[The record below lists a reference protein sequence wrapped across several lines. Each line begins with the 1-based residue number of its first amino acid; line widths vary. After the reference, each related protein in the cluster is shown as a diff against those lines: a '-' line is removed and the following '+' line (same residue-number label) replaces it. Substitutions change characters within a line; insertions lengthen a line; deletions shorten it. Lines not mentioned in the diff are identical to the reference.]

1 MYIQVL
7 FFNIDTAS
15 VIGKLKFSESD
26 RITLFLT
33 LKIMTDH
40 RLSGIDRKFYTSSPC
55 SECNGSFKPVHFIRD
70 DLIEVC
76 VPICGWGRPQAD
88 VDVLVGRD
96 GCFLTVLECQKT
108 KEVWKTRAGCWDS
121 RNDQRFL
128 ELYGPFRSAKYRFD
142 MWVAARAHFRREP
155 AKN

>member
-40 RLSGIDRKFYTSSPC
+40 RLSGIDRKFYVSSPC
-55 SECNGSFKPVHFIRD
+55 SECNGSFKPIHFIRD

-121 RNDQRFL
+121 LNDQRFL

-142 MWVAARAHFRREP
+142 MWVAATAHFQSES

>member
-1 MYIQVL
+1 
-7 FFNIDTAS
+7 
-15 VIGKLKFSESD
+15 
-26 RITLFLT
+26 
-33 LKIMTDH
+33 MTDH
-40 RLSGIDRKFYTSSPC
+40 RLSGIDRKFYASD
-55 SECNGSFKPVHFIRD
+55 GSFKPVHFIRD

-108 KEVWKTRAGCWDS
+108 KEVWKKRAGCWDS
-121 RNDQRFL
+121 LNDQRFL

-142 MWVAARAHFRREP
+142 MWVAARAHFRRESS
-155 AKN
+155 KN

>member
-1 MYIQVL
+1 
-7 FFNIDTAS
+7 
-15 VIGKLKFSESD
+15 
-26 RITLFLT
+26 
-33 LKIMTDH
+33 MTDH
-40 RLSGIDRKFYTSSPC
+40 RLSGIDRKFYASD
-55 SECNGSFKPVHFIRD
+55 GSFKPVAVRPVSPLCPTLS
-70 DLIEVC
+70 LIEVC

-121 RNDQRFL
+121 INDQRFL

-142 MWVAARAHFRREP
+142 MWVAARAHFRRESS
-155 AKN
+155 KN